1 MVSTRATE
9 HSTRHRDDEALQH
22 ADERREFELS
32 HPGDGRD
39 SSYDAANQ
47 HMVKFRK
54 ELWEVNEDIAL
65 DFDRNQNLADF
76 PDAERKAIVDAH
88 ATAFENTGWNGLAE
102 RLEAAEDIA
111 QDLFQPLY
119 QRVEIAEA
127 AMEYNVSHTFLDA
140 LQKRESGLLNGNE
153 PAGEQLRKDLEDAS
167 RMVEKATAEGREIS
181 ARQLD
186 EFRGQFANLLYAGFG
201 AQEVPE
207 DEDADLDA
215 ELWSSVIPYFRN

>member
-1 MVSTRATE
+1 M
-9 HSTRHRDDEALQH
+9 
-22 ADERREFELS
+22 S

-153 PAGEQLRKDLEDAS
+153 PDGEQLRKDLEGAKNWGS
-167 RMVEKATAEGREIS
+167 QVGRIGTC
-181 ARQLD
+181 R
-186 EFRGQFANLLYAGFG
+186 LLG
-201 AQEVPE
+201 
-207 DEDADLDA
+207 
-215 ELWSSVIPYFRN
+215 